1 MAHRRALPSD
11 RAGRTGSDS
20 LRRRV
25 AVACGRITA
34 ALVHL
39 VRPGGGT
46 AIPGRVVLRIA
57 PDLIG
62 YVLRQPPLGVVI
74 VSGSSGKS
82 TTAALVRAVLERH
95 GLAVLANRRTANI
108 PHGIAAELLPQIDG
122 RARTTADVAVMEVDE
137 GYAGAVAEGAAARV
151 VVLLNVMIDQLHRW
165 QEPELVAA
173 YLARAAAAATDALVV
188 NADDPLVAA
197 IGRQREAQ
205 GARVRRF
212 GLSSAVRAAL
222 PNPLGSAPDFTV
234 AAAAPDAADTVVE
247 RVDGGRADIRTPR
260 GTEVLH
266 LPGRGAH
273 VAADAAA
280 ALEAAAAL
288 LGDRYDEDLARA
300 AIAGAAT
307 VFGREETVAA
317 RGAEVE
323 LVLTKSPATM
333 QANLDL
339 LDPEGAS
346 TMVAIGRDIFDASQ
360 LWLADWR
367 RLRRVEVVSG
377 WQAWDAALRLA
388 YDEVEVGRVVED
400 LDRAVVE
407 HLRAEVPPGTRRRIV
422 MTPESMRV
430 IRRRLRLDR
439 RSPA

>member
-1 MAHRRALPSD
+1 MAHRWAPRNRRRGSGAARRRLAVV
-11 RAGRTGSDS
+11 AGR
-20 LRRRV
+20 
-25 AVACGRITA
+25 AAA
-34 ALVHL
+34 ALLHL

-62 YVLRQPPLGVVI
+62 HVLRQPPLGVV
-74 VSGSSGKS
+74 VVTGSSGKS
-82 TTAALVRAVLERH
+82 TTASLIRAVLEHH
-95 GLAVLANRRTANI
+95 GLGVLANRRTANI

-122 RARTTADVAVMEVDE
+122 GGRTTADVAVMEVDE
-137 GYAGAVAEGAAARV
+137 GYAGAVADDAAACV

-173 YLARAAAAATDALVV
+173 YLARAGAAATEALIV

-197 IGRQREAQ
+197 IGREREAQ

-212 GLSSAVRAAL
+212 GLSAAVRATL
-222 PNPLGSAPDFTV
+222 PHPLGSAPDFTAGSV
-234 AAAAPDAADTVVE
+234 QAPADTVVE
-247 RVDGGRADIRTPR
+247 RVDGAHAEVRTPR
-260 GTEVLH
+260 GAGVLQ

-273 VAADAAA
+273 VAVDAAA
-280 ALEAAAAL
+280 ALEASAAL
-288 LGDRYDEDLARA
+288 LGDRYDEALARA
-300 AIAGAAT
+300 AIAEAGA
-307 VFGREETVAA
+307 VFGREETVTA
-317 RGAEVE
+317 RGAAVE

-360 LWLADWR
+360 LWLADWG
-367 RLRRVEVVSG
+367 RLRRVEIVSG

-407 HLRAEVPPGTRRRIV
+407 HLRAEVPAATRRRIV

-439 RSPA
+439 RNPA